1 MLEWNARDSFEFE
14 KASHV
19 SRCSFP
25 DPCAFYSISYYV
37 PFWCDLCSS
46 SNHETNLCRYY
57 ACYDQP
63 YLATPLD
70 NTDVV
75 LALHDSSF
83 PFAQCTGL
91 EASEPFGFDA
101 RFGVTDACV
110 ESEDT
115 LEEVYNLI
123 ETPLEESRDVFV
135 PKDSPNL
142 GFDNNVLPNLLDHA
156 HASPLCSLPSSSAE
170 YYIVAQLVIL

>member
-1 MLEWNARDSFEFE
+1 M
-14 KASHV
+14 
-19 SRCSFP
+19 
-25 DPCAFYSISYYV
+25 
-37 PFWCDLCSS
+37 
-46 SNHETNLCRYY
+46 
-57 ACYDQP
+57 
-63 YLATPLD
+63 D
-70 NTDVV
+70 NIDDVV
-75 LALHDSSF
+75 TLPNSSF
-83 PFAQCTGL
+83 LLAQCTGL

-142 GFDNNVLPNLLDHA
+142 GFDNNVLPNLLDHF
-156 HASPLCSLPSSSAE
+156 HVSPISSLPSSSLS
-170 YYIVAQLVIL
+170 ITLTRP